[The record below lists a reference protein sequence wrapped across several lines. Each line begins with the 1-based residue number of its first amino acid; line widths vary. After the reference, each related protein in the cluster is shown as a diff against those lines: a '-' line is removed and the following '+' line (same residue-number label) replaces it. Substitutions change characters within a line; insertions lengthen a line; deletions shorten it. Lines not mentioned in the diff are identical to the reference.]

1 MTLRFVYK
9 KEPALVLDN
18 VSGKIARE
26 IKWGVFLWN
35 YDLPERN
42 DPLPIPVA
50 TFDWLRPHDHSGPL
64 DLFGLPNVPTFV
76 KAGDRLFGTAS
87 VICPECSRGRTFFI
101 YIKLGEGG
109 WYVEHLTEKSGGMI
123 VPKDFTKEGRMRFY
137 EEILALPV
145 QSRIP
150 ILDLF

>member
-1 MTLRFVYK
+1 
-9 KEPALVLDN
+9 
-18 VSGKIARE
+18 
-26 IKWGVFLWN
+26 
-35 YDLPERN
+35 
-42 DPLPIPVA
+42 
-50 TFDWLRPHDHSGPL
+50 
-64 DLFGLPNVPTFV
+64 
-76 KAGDRLFGTAS
+76 
-87 VICPECSRGRTFFI
+87 
-101 YIKLGEGG
+101 LGEGG